1 MGRAGGRNVG
11 LKARSAGGGSF
22 FLCTAGIRFSSDT
35 TCSTAW
41 VLALRAAARLLI
53 AVARLAEIL
62 RRGGGAVGL
71 EGGGVACQG
80 GDPGSSSACIALIQI
95 ANVYGMCNC
104 AECCAS
110 FLYAFAEPRL

>member
-1 MGRAGGRNVG
+1 MAGR
-11 LKARSAGGGSF
+11 SF
-22 FLCTAGIRFSSDT
+22 SVRLVIRFSSDT
-35 TCSTAW
+35 HAPQCRAAG

-80 GDPGSSSACIALIQI
+80 GDPGSSSACIALIEI

-104 AECCAS
+104 AECDAS

>member
-1 MGRAGGRNVG
+1 MGRAGGRNVS
-11 LKARSAGGGSF
+11 KAEGEVRRWRV
-22 FLCTAGIRFSSDT
+22 FLCSSDT
-35 TCSTAW
+35 HAPQ

-80 GDPGSSSACIALIQI
+80 GDPGSSSACIA
-95 ANVYGMCNC
+95 
-104 AECCAS
+104 
-110 FLYAFAEPRL
+110 F